1 MRHTQQARAIK
12 STLSTYMSVRA
23 QTWAAHARALI
34 VRAGKRYTLNS
45 KETIPSK
52 AKSVKTLSSLVKRS
66 AQLTTG
72 IACALALAA
81 GAPSIANAQVLTTD
95 IVCGKTADAR
105 GITADNLPDIDATNA
120 IVMSKD
126 GSIYYARSAD
136 EQVKIASITKV
147 MTAILTIENCKMDE
161 KVTVSS
167 AAATVGNSTA
177 GLLEGDELTV
187 EQALRGLMIPSG
199 NDAAIVLA
207 EHVGKKIDPKTKDA
221 EATFVKAMNERA
233 KELGCTGTLFENPH
247 GLDFDEWAGD
257 MHSTAHD
264 AALMMQ
270 EAMKSDAFREIVASD
285 DSWIEVTGAD
295 GSDHSHSMDTHNE
308 LLGQDGN
315 IGGKTGTTDDAG
327 YCFTAAYDRDG
338 DETYTVVLNS
348 TTTDQRFTDTAT
360 LANWYY
366 GHKVTVAIANT
377 QEKTANG
384 NPLIAR
390 ISQTDWTDKTIDAT
404 LADPA
409 AQATIFS
416 LAGEVTE
423 KVAYDD
429 LSGTVHVGDKV
440 GSLTLKQDGI
450 KVVVTD
456 LVADEE
462 GSGPNPIEWLLVKLD
477 RLSRRI
483 ENRPLAAESETV
495 AKAPEV

>member
-1 MRHTQQARAIK
+1 M
-12 STLSTYMSVRA
+12 
-23 QTWAAHARALI
+23 I
-34 VRAGKRYTLNS
+34 VSAGKRYTLEPE
-45 KETIPSK
+45 ETVPSK
-52 AKSVKTLSSLVKRS
+52 AKSVKSLTSFAKRS
-66 AQLTTG
+66 TQLAAG
-72 IACALALAA
+72 FACAIALALGVPTVA
-81 GAPSIANAQVLTTD
+81 GAQVLTTD
-95 IVCGKTADAR
+95 NVCGKTADAR
-105 GITADNLPDIDATNA
+105 GITAENLPDIDATNA
-120 IVMSKD
+120 LVMGKD
-126 GSIYYARSAD
+126 GTVYYGRGAD

-147 MTAILTIENCKMDE
+147 MTAILTVENCKMDE
-161 KVTVSS
+161 KVTVSN

-207 EHVGKKIDPKTKDA
+207 EYVGKKIDPKTKDA

-233 KELGCTGTLFENPH
+233 KKLGCTGTVFENPH

-264 AALMMQ
+264 VALMMQ
-270 EAMKSDAFREIVASD
+270 EAMKNDTIREIVASE

-295 GSDHSHSMDTHNE
+295 GSDHSHSMDTHNY

-327 YCFTAAYDRDG
+327 YCFAGAYNRDG
-338 DETYTVVLNS
+338 DEIYTIVLNS

-384 NPLIAR
+384 NPLMAR
-390 ISQTDWTDKTIDAT
+390 IGQTDWTDKTIDAT
-404 LADPA
+404 LADPT
-409 AQATIFS
+409 AQATVFS

-423 KVAYDD
+423 KVTYDD

-440 GSLTLKQDGI
+440 GSVTLKQDGTKI
-450 KVVVTD
+450 AVMD

-462 GSGPNPIEWLLVKLD
+462 GTGPNPIEWLLVKLD
-477 RLSRRI
+477 RLGRRI
-483 ENRPLAAESETV
+483 DNRPLTVESETV

>member
-1 MRHTQQARAIK
+1 M
-12 STLSTYMSVRA
+12 
-23 QTWAAHARALI
+23 
-34 VRAGKRYTLNS
+34 
-45 KETIPSK
+45 
-52 AKSVKTLSSLVKRS
+52 KTLSSLVKRS
-66 AQLTTG
+66 AQLTAG

-81 GAPSIANAQVLTTD
+81 GVPSIANAQALTTD

-120 IVMSKD
+120 IIMSKD
-126 GSIYYARSAD
+126 GSVYYARSAD

-161 KVTVSS
+161 KVTVSN

-233 KELGCTGTLFENPH
+233 QELGCTGTLFENPH

-270 EAMKSDAFREIVASD
+270 EAMKSNTFREIVASD

-327 YCFTAAYDRDG
+327 YCFTSSLRPRWRRDLHRRFELQHHRPAFCRHGHPCQLVLRPQGDGRDRQHAGKDR
-338 DETYTVVLNS
+338 
-348 TTTDQRFTDTAT
+348 QRQSA
-360 LANWYY
+360 
-366 GHKVTVAIANT
+366 H
-377 QEKTANG
+377 
-384 NPLIAR
+384 
-390 ISQTDWTDKTIDAT
+390 
-404 LADPA
+404 
-409 AQATIFS
+409 
-416 LAGEVTE
+416 
-423 KVAYDD
+423 
-429 LSGTVHVGDKV
+429 
-440 GSLTLKQDGI
+440 
-450 KVVVTD
+450 
-456 LVADEE
+456 
-462 GSGPNPIEWLLVKLD
+462 
-477 RLSRRI
+477 RR
-483 ENRPLAAESETV
+483 A
-495 AKAPEV
+495 

>member
-1 MRHTQQARAIK
+1 M
-12 STLSTYMSVRA
+12 
-23 QTWAAHARALI
+23 
-34 VRAGKRYTLNS
+34 NS

-66 AQLTTG
+66 AQLTAG

-81 GAPSIANAQVLTTD
+81 GVPSIANAQVLTTD
-95 IVCGKTADAR
+95 IVCDKTADAR
-105 GITADNLPDIDATNA
+105 GITAENLPDIDATNA

-126 GSIYYARSAD
+126 GSVYYARSAD

-147 MTAILTIENCKMDE
+147 MTAILTVENCKMDE
-161 KVTVSS
+161 KITVSN

-199 NDAAIVLA
+199 NDAAIALA

-221 EATFVKAMNERA
+221 VATFVKAMNERA
-233 KELGCTGTLFENPH
+233 QEFGCTGTLFENPH
-247 GLDFDEWAGD
+247 GLDFDEWAGN

-264 AALMMQ
+264 VALMMQ
-270 EAMKSDAFREIVASD
+270 EAMESDTFREIVASD

-327 YCFTAAYDRDG
+327 YCFTGAYNRDG

-348 TTTDQRFTDTAT
+348 STTDQRFADTAA

-377 QEKTANG
+377 QEKTTNG

-409 AQATIFS
+409 AQATVFS

-423 KVAYDD
+423 KVTYDD

-440 GSLTLKQDGI
+440 GSVTLKQDGTKI
-450 KVVVTD
+450 AVMD

-477 RLSRRI
+477 RLGRRI
-483 ENRPLAAESETV
+483 DNRPLTAESETI

>member
-1 MRHTQQARAIK
+1 MPE
-12 STLSTYMSVRA
+12 
-23 QTWAAHARALI
+23 
-34 VRAGKRYTLNS
+34 
-45 KETIPSK
+45 ETIPSK
-52 AKSVKTLSSLVKRS
+52 AKSVKSLTSFAKRS
-66 AQLTTG
+66 AQLAAG
-72 IACALALAA
+72 FACAIALIA
-81 GAPSIANAQVLTTD
+81 GAPAVAGAQVLTTD
-95 IVCGKTADAR
+95 DVCGKTADVR
-105 GITADNLPDIDATNA
+105 GITTENLPDIDATNA
-120 IVMSKD
+120 LVMGKD
-126 GSIYYARSAD
+126 GTVYYARGAD

-147 MTAILTIENCKMDE
+147 MTAILTVENCKMDE
-161 KVTVSS
+161 KVTVSN

-187 EQALRGLMIPSG
+187 EQALRGLLIPSG
-199 NDAAIVLA
+199 NDAAIALA
-207 EHVGKKIDPKTKDA
+207 EYVGKKIDPKTKDA

-233 KELGCTGTLFENPH
+233 KKLGCTGTVFENPH

-264 AALMMQ
+264 VALMMQ
-270 EAMKSDAFREIVASD
+270 EAMKNDTIREVVASE

-295 GSDHSHSMDTHNE
+295 GSDHSHSMDTHNV

-327 YCFTAAYDRDG
+327 YCFTSAYNRDG
-338 DETYTVVLNS
+338 DEIYTVILNS

-384 NPLIAR
+384 NPLMAR

-404 LADPA
+404 LADPDA
-409 AQATIFS
+409 RATAFS
-416 LAGEVTE
+416 LAGKVTE
-423 KVAYDD
+423 KVSYDD

-440 GSLTLKQDGI
+440 GSVTLKQDGTKI
-450 KVVVTD
+450 AVMD

-462 GSGPNPIEWLLVKLD
+462 GTGPNPIEWLLVKLD
-477 RLSRRI
+477 RLGRRI
-483 ENRPLAAESETV
+483 DNRPLTAESETV